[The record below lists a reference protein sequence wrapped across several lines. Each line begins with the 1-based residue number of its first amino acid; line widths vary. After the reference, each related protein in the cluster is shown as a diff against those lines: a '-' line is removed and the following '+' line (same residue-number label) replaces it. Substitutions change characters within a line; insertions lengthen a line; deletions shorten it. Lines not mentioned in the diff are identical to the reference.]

1 MDPFSPD
8 GDGSALELIA
18 PRTAPDHHVAAN
30 WRAVELIGELIS
42 NEPKLE
48 IHVRSQ
54 DCRGHREALVLPRE
68 GVPTI
73 LKLQFL
79 YFIDPSH
86 GAQAQGP
93 RRQGGG

>member
-30 WRAVELIGELIS
+30 WCAVELIGELIS

-68 GVPTI
+68 GENGVRFVGPI
-73 LKLQFL
+73 AGRKGARLR
-79 YFIDPSH
+79 FIRP
-86 GAQAQGP
+86 A
-93 RRQGGG
+93 RGGIRA